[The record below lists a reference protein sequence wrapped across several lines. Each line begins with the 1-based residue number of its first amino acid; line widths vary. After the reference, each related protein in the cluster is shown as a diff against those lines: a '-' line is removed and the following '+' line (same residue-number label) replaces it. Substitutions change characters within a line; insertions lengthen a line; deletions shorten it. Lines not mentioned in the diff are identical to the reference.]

1 MGNRGCCCEKNI
13 VMQLLLLCLVLIAIT
28 FIPKLAN
35 AYTPPD
41 LYDEWWA
48 DHSSLSTHYTYPNN
62 QIYLYDYGPVYSIIL
77 YENKTCEFK
86 ILNTE
91 TLETETIKGKWS
103 TYDYRVTI
111 ALSAKEKYKLSI
123 CVFYDNTISHLVGSL
138 GKYTNKQDI
147 AFRRRADIEKEI
159 NERKR
164 QSESLEKRNNQADAS
179 YNIDDINLLASQ
191 SVFFGSYDQNG
202 DSSEKIEWT
211 VLDVDKEA
219 NKALLISKYGLDAVS
234 YGTPMDVSEYS
245 QGRYSW
251 KKSYLR
257 EWLNNDF
264 LTTAFSREERMY
276 ILDTEIQT
284 NDAGGNDSSLD
295 RIFCLSIEEAE
306 KYFSDAVS
314 MGCFVTETA
323 KKKLRLDQGAVNE
336 DDLGNWWLRNMV
348 SVYTPAGQDSFMEN
362 KFNEAAFVSGA
373 AGLVNAKEGKGSPVF
388 CDYLITVRPAMWVD
402 LMAIGDQ
409 IVQTNDSEPTKHDT
423 KSSIKILSEQEYNT
437 YALIFLAIVKGTL
450 NNPESLQVHNVKV
463 MEYNGDSYIV
473 IDFSAMN
480 VLGGYTRT
488 TYSFA
493 FEENHISLSGTSSD
507 YSAYSMHKDDFSLI
521 MYLDADELV
530 KQLN

>member
-1 MGNRGCCCEKNI
+1 MPTTLPFTFYQPRVTKKLVSSDDESIVKIGKIKKENNGKNSYLITIKPVSFGQTTLSFALAYGTGAGENSKPEDKVEFHIPIVVMSDDDYNSRMQQYEAEK
-13 VMQLLLLCLVLIAIT
+13 A
-28 FIPKLAN
+28 A
-35 AYTPPD
+35 A
-41 LYDEWWA
+41 
-48 DHSSLSTHYTYPNN
+48 NN
-62 QIYLYDYGPVYSIIL
+62 QS
-77 YENKTCEFK
+77 
-86 ILNTE
+86 
-91 TLETETIKGKWS
+91 S
-103 TYDYRVTI
+103 
-111 ALSAKEKYKLSI
+111 
-123 CVFYDNTISHLVGSL
+123 
-138 GKYTNKQDI
+138 
-147 AFRRRADIEKEI
+147 
-159 NERKR
+159 
-164 QSESLEKRNNQADAS
+164 DAS
-179 YNIDDINLLASQ
+179 ASQ

-202 DSSEKIEWT
+202 NSSEKIEWT
-211 VLDVDKEA
+211 VLEVDKDA

-245 QGRYSW
+245 QGGYSW

-264 LTTAFSREERMY
+264 LLTAFSREERMY
-276 ILDTEIQT
+276 ILDTEMQT
-284 NDAGGNDSSLD
+284 DDASGNDSILD
-295 RIFCLSIEEAE
+295 RIFCLSIDEAE
-306 KYFSDAVS
+306 KYFPDAAS

-323 KKKLRLDQGAVNE
+323 KKKLRLDQGAIN
-336 DDLGNWWLRNMV
+336 DDGLGNWWLRNMV
-348 SVYTPAGQDSFMEN
+348 SVYTPAGQESFMEN
-362 KFNEAAFVSGA
+362 KFNEAAFVAGA
-373 AGLVNAKEGKGSPVF
+373 AGLANAKEGRGSPIF

-402 LMAIGDQ
+402 LAAIEDQ

-423 KSSIKILSEQEYNT
+423 KTSIKILSEQEYNT

-507 YSAYSMHKDDFSLI
+507 YSAYSLHKDDFSLI